1 MQQNFIQK
9 FQKAEAKYFPLLLTN
24 RLQYVFF
31 ITLNLVTTSEWEL
44 SYRINSMSYILGR
57 GLSENTTHF

>member
-1 MQQNFIQK
+1 MQHNFIQK

-31 ITLNLVTTSEWEL
+31 ITLNLVTTSELEL
-44 SYRINSMSYILGR
+44 SYRINSVSYILGS
-57 GLSENTTHF
+57 GLSENSSRF